1 MSKVNGLKIKEARK
15 KLGFSQEKLANKIG
29 VSKVTICWYENGDRV
44 PSLDNFLKLSDVLNL
59 SLDELVGREV
69 SVVAEDEASYS
80 VKMPKRDIE
89 IISEIRGKKELYK
102 KLYSDPKRTIELI
115 ERKLK

>member
-1 MSKVNGLKIKEARK
+1 MSKVNGLKIKETRK
-15 KLGFSQEKLANKIG
+15 KLGLSQEKLANKIG

-44 PSLDNFLKLSDVLNL
+44 PSLENFLKLSDELNL
-59 SLDELVGREV
+59 SLDELTGREV
-69 SVVAEDEASYS
+69 NVVAEDETEYS

-89 IISEIRGKKELYK
+89 IISEIKNKKDLYK
-102 KLYSDPKRTIELI
+102 KLYNDPKRTIELI